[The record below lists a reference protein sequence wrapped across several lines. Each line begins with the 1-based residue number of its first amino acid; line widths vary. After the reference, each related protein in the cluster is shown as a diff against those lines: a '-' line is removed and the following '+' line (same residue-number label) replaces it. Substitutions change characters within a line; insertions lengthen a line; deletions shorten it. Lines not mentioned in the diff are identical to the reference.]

1 MDPQLCQIEFIDT
14 VEEAMSAVAVQ
25 EATEALEKG
34 KSKPNLSAKALKDLE
49 DAFVKRV
56 KKSYKT
62 AICHARRLHKCQ
74 GGKSTCDYSSQ
85 TPNDRWFNLKGTR
98 DL

>member
-1 MDPQLCQIEFIDT
+1 
-14 VEEAMSAVAVQ
+14 MSAVAVQ

-62 AICHARRLHKCQ
+62 VICHARRLHKC
-74 GGKSTCDYSSQ
+74 
-85 TPNDRWFNLKGTR
+85 
-98 DL
+98 